1 MDNKTIERLKLSYK
15 NLFSNNYI
23 VNSRNFIN
31 GYFITLDYK
40 SQIKY
45 VRVVEPNF
53 DYSKIFDVKQVWWYE
68 FDNSIL
74 SLNKDIFLS
83 ICELLDSYCMLSN
96 VNNIIYNISRNIFFD
111 TFKNYHTLIDSAY
124 IIDLYKKSK
133 IKTPYMLYVG
143 NRLYKFNDA
152 RSLFIR
158 MLQGKGH
165 EYIVYKNHIINIRSV
180 LYYIKQLL
188 RYINT
193 MCNFTKFSSD
203 IDRKIKKNDLVYNI
217 FENICELLMQNY
229 ISKYKIDMKKVI

>member
-1 MDNKTIERLKLSYK
+1 VDNETIEKLKLSYN
-15 NLFSNNYI
+15 NLFKNNYI
-23 VNSRNFIN
+23 VNSRHVIK
-31 GYFITLDYK
+31 GYFITLDYE
-40 SQIKY
+40 SCIKCTHII
-45 VRVVEPNF
+45 EDQF
-53 DYSKIFDVKQVWWYE
+53 EYSKIFNFKQIWWYE
-68 FDNSIL
+68 SGNIIL

-96 VNNIIYNISRNIFFD
+96 INNIIYNISRNIFFD
-111 TFKNYHTLIDSAY
+111 TFKNYHTIIDSAY
-124 IIDLYKKSK
+124 ILDLYKKSK

-158 MLQGKGH
+158 MLQGNGH

-188 RYINT
+188 RYINS

-203 IDRKIKKNDLVYNI
+203 IDRKIVRNELVYNI
-217 FENICELLMQNY
+217 FENICELLLQNY
-229 ISKYKIDMKKVI
+229 ISNYKIDIKKVI